1 MSENLSEISHNE
13 HDPASLSKERSWRE
27 RWPSPWVFVLVPL
40 PCGIFQGYLQ
50 TPLPYLLRQ
59 MGFPVDRIGSIEA
72 FVLLPM
78 ALYLLWSPVV
88 DFWLRRR
95 TWMVLLSGLSGLML
109 ISAILLLAHD
119 TALATWLLFAG
130 FCVNLMTSAASGGL
144 LAITQTGERKAK
156 AAAWLQGGSLA
167 ANALGG
173 AALLFFSKHLPL
185 PVTCVLAALMVTL
198 PAAVALTIPEPAP
211 DTSTKDFLKTCRI
224 MGSEIKQ
231 TLFSWK
237 SLPGLLLLLSPVGSG
252 SAQSLFAAM
261 AKDYHVGEHGV
272 MLLNGLLGGVLTML
286 GAFIAVIVPARWDRR
301 IAYAVAGLVCS
312 GAGIFLALS
321 PMHPMVYFLGV
332 GFYMLTTGTCYA
344 FFLGVVM
351 VTMGEA
357 GRSASSRYTILVS
370 LGNLPIVYMTKVE
383 GWGYS
388 LFGPRG
394 VPAFDAA
401 GNLLV
406 AAAVAIWLIR
416 RSTPQRIP
424 RSGIEA
430 IGSPATATAEI
441 S

>member
-1 MSENLSEISHNE
+1 M
-13 HDPASLSKERSWRE
+13 
-27 RWPSPWVFVLVPL
+27 
-40 PCGIFQGYLQ
+40 
-50 TPLPYLLRQ
+50 
-59 MGFPVDRIGSIEA
+59 
-72 FVLLPM
+72 
-78 ALYLLWSPVV
+78 
-88 DFWLRRR
+88 
-95 TWMVLLSGLSGLML
+95 
-109 ISAILLLAHD
+109 
-119 TALATWLLFAG
+119 
-130 FCVNLMTSAASGGL
+130 
-144 LAITQTGERKAK
+144 
-156 AAAWLQGGSLA
+156 
-167 ANALGG
+167 
-173 AALLFFSKHLPL
+173 
-185 PVTCVLAALMVTL
+185 
-198 PAAVALTIPEPAP
+198 
-211 DTSTKDFLKTCRI
+211 
-224 MGSEIKQ
+224 
-231 TLFSWK
+231 
-237 SLPGLLLLLSPVGSG
+237 
-252 SAQSLFAAM
+252 
-261 AKDYHVGEHGV
+261 
-272 MLLNGLLGGVLTML
+272 LTML

-301 IAYAVAGLVCS
+301 IAYAMAGLVCS

-357 GRSASSRYTILVS
+357 GRSASSRYTILVA

-424 RSGIEA
+424 NSGIEA